1 LGVEYVEFP
10 GLGLKLPVSRVLFNV
25 FGLNIYAYAVIIAF
39 ALVLMIFLGL
49 RASDRFGIKK
59 DDIIDMMI
67 FAIPVSIIC
76 ARLYYVIFSWDYYK
90 DDLLSVLNVR
100 QGGLA
105 IYGAVIGAFA
115 TVFVFARV
123 RKISPLAMLDF
134 GAPYLILAQGIGRWG
149 NFVNQEAFG
158 VNTTLPW
165 GMTSAEIA
173 GKLGEFAPRLEAMGI
188 QVDAALPVHPTFLYE
203 SLWNIAVAALLFRL
217 RGRKHFNGEV
227 LFCYLIGYGIGRAF
241 IEGLRTDSLMLG
253 GERISQLLSM
263 LFVLV
268 CSILL
273 AVFRYKNPARMTMEA
288 IMAGGGAGS
297 AGADDAADRITGL
310 DYKLSDVDALGGEGE
325 GESEAE
331 GGDGEAGGGGSAEGG
346 AVGGGAGAGAGAGSG
361 PPDGEGDGSGAD
373 GGAGADAGGGGVAGG
388 EGEDIGSGREGESA
402 KIGGDDDDDD
412 DGESGGEG
420 WSRLKAGRRG
430 RGRETGAGGGSGGEA
445 EEGAS
450 AGVGGSGGSA
460 SDPADGGSEA
470 SGASASAEGGRM
482 GEKEHGDGGR
492 MGDKERRGD
501 EEQE

>member
-1 LGVEYVEFP
+1 MGVEYVEFP

-331 GGDGEAGGGGSAEGG
+331 GGDGEAGGGGSGE
-346 AVGGGAGAGAGAGSG
+346 GGAGAGAGAGSG
-361 PPDGEGDGSGAD
+361 PDGEGDGSGAD